1 MSGLA
6 SVSCDDEQSST
17 SATPFQFQKPTA
29 QRAAL
34 HQTLAGLQATTLRK
48 RVQKAERG
56 GLKEYS
62 GRGFADAAEYRS
74 LHQKATYVPGPILGR
89 FCVVAEVMVSKIF
102 PAGFGWQGSSCVAEQ
117 AFLLKADDYMF
128 FFVTG
133 VGDFVG
139 VLTGHTAF
147 YALKRVYDSSI
158 SISDQ
163 FQVGWFLGSAAFC
176 SGFLWQPFV
185 NAFQAPGVGYS
196 FTTACA
202 LTTIGC
208 GSAFYVGL
216 RAGRQVYPTFFTPG
230 VVMGPDYG
238 NLQGDMQLSLSV
250 GGATGVF
257 VGTDISYGT
266 GNWIDPVLGIGVTDA
281 DSDFVGMVKAGT
293 STAIGFGVVQSVQ
306 NMVIPHGFAWLD

>member
-1 MSGLA
+1 MSG
-6 SVSCDDEQSST
+6 
-17 SATPFQFQKPTA
+17 
-29 QRAAL
+29 
-34 HQTLAGLQATTLRK
+34 G
-48 RVQKAERG
+48 
-56 GLKEYS
+56 
-62 GRGFADAAEYRS
+62 
-74 LHQKATYVPGPILGR
+74 
-89 FCVVAEVMVSKIF
+89 
-102 PAGFGWQGSSCVAEQ
+102 
-117 AFLLKADDYMF
+117 
-128 FFVTG
+128 
-133 VGDFVG
+133 
-139 VLTGHTAF
+139 
-147 YALKRVYDSSI
+147 I

-185 NAFQAPGVGYS
+185 NAFQVCPARCDPSLSCRGPHRVPCRGPQAPGVGYS

-257 VGTDISYGT
+257 VGTVRILS
-266 GNWIDPVLGIGVTDA
+266 
-281 DSDFVGMVKAGT
+281 AGT
-293 STAIGFGVVQSVQ
+293 
-306 NMVIPHGFAWLD
+306 HFADRTRNVPGGQPQRCQVPGCSARSIRPNRGDLGSAGHQLRNGQLDRPGAWYRGDGRGL